1 MLRYGSWPIHELG
14 FLSSED
20 LRNKLPIGA
29 KCIIYNEFGAGESI
43 MESSVVTVCCRDTNI
58 HTEIHIKLCGVLA
71 SRRRAKRQMKIRLD
85 LFTLEERGGKDLR
98 NVYKLFPTFHQLWL
112 QFHQNSGAQG
122 EPIARK

>member
-1 MLRYGSWPIHELG
+1 
-14 FLSSED
+14 
-20 LRNKLPIGA
+20 
-29 KCIIYNEFGAGESI
+29 
-43 MESSVVTVCCRDTNI
+43 MESSAVTACFQETYI

-112 QFHQNSGAQG
+112 QFHQDSGAQG

>member
-1 MLRYGSWPIHELG
+1 MFSIVGFSIVLSEGLG
-14 FLSSED
+14 T
-20 LRNKLPIGA
+20 KLLTGA
-29 KCIIYNEFGAGESI
+29 KFIIYNDFRAGESI
-43 MESSVVTVCCRDTNI
+43 MESSVVTACFQETYIRV
-58 HTEIHIKLCGVLA
+58 HTEIHIKLCGGLA

-112 QFHQNSGAQG
+112 QFHQDSGAQG

>member
-1 MLRYGSWPIHELG
+1 MRVLELSYLLVQNLL
-14 FLSSED
+14 FTTILE
-20 LRNKLPIGA
+20 LVKA
-29 KCIIYNEFGAGESI
+29 F
-43 MESSVVTVCCRDTNI
+43 MESSVVTACFQETYI

-71 SRRRAKRQMKIRLD
+71 SRRRVKRQMKIRLD

-112 QFHQNSGAQG
+112 QFHQDSGAQG